1 MDPFL
6 LGILSII
13 LMIALTFLG
22 VPIALALL
30 AIGAAG
36 NVYLMGLPQTAM
48 QVHMITWEAGTNFLL
63 IAVPLFVFMG
73 QLVYH
78 TEIASDLYDF
88 VHKWFGRLPGGLAVT
103 GVFTS
108 AGFGAVTGSSVAAI
122 ATMGIMVMPEMKK
135 YKYNL
140 RLATGSL
147 ASAGTLAIMIPPSI
161 PMVIYGVW
169 TETSIGKL
177 FIAGV
182 IPGILLAAGFCGMI
196 VVRCLMDRNLGPSGP
211 KYTWRDRLAALSK
224 LMPTTI
230 IFLIVLG
237 GIYGGIFTPTEA
249 SAIGAVGV
257 LAVTLVMRRVTVERL
272 KESLWQTGEI
282 SAMIY
287 AILIGG
293 VMFSRLLVQT
303 DVTPA
308 LVNYIASLQVSPYT
322 VIFLF
327 SIMFLLLGAVLDT
340 FGMLILTLPLVFP
353 ICRNLGF
360 DPVWFG
366 IYMTVMME
374 IAMLTPPIGL
384 NVFVMQRVA
393 PEVPLSEIF
402 RGVLPFVF
410 ICLLLV
416 VLIVALPQLALWLPS
431 TMG

>member
-1 MDPFL
+1 MDPFV
-6 LGILSII
+6 LGILAII
-13 LMIALTFLG
+13 LLIALTFLG

-30 AIGAAG
+30 AIGAVG
-36 NVYLMGLPQTAM
+36 NLYLMGFPQTAM
-48 QVHMITWEAGTNFLL
+48 QIHMITWETGTNFLL
-63 IAVPLFVFMG
+63 IAVPLFIFMG

-78 TEIASDLYDF
+78 TEIASDLFDF

-122 ATMGIMVMPEMKK
+122 ATMGIMVMPQMKK

-182 IPGILLAAGFCGMI
+182 VPGILLAAGFCGMI
-196 VVRCLMDRNLGPSGP
+196 VVRCMLNPELGPAGP
-211 KYTWRDRLAALSK
+211 KFSWSERLTALTK
-224 LMPTTI
+224 LLPTTI

-249 SAIGAVGV
+249 SAIGAAGV
-257 LAVTLVMRRVTVERL
+257 LVVSLVMKRLNWTRL
-272 KESLWQTGEI
+272 KDSLWQTGEI

-303 DVTPA
+303 DVTPS
-308 LVNYIASLQVSPYT
+308 LINYIGGLQVSPYT
-322 VIFLF
+322 IIFLF
-327 SIMFLLLGAVLDT
+327 SVMFLLLGAVLDT

-353 ICRNLGF
+353 ICRSLGF

-402 RGVLPFVF
+402 MGVLPFVI
-410 ICLLLV
+410 ICLIV
-416 VLIVALPQLALWLPS
+416 VVIITALPQLALWLPS